1 MEKGSLSL
9 SHVRLRIMHPRCIP
23 SPRACVITDLM
34 QEAAGA
40 LWNSS
45 FDDRSREAIATAGG
59 VQALD
64 IIHSM
69 SHDAHPMG
77 VLVNSMSALS
87 VHHRDANPAL
97 KRTELAERMCY
108 GNIYKLGHILAKS
121 TTIFTN
127 FMETFNLLGLLGG
140 FLADAGIENLYDA
153 IRTIH

>member
-1 MEKGSLSL
+1 ISCFFVLYNYL
-9 SHVRLRIMHPRCIP
+9 IR
-23 SPRACVITDLM
+23 

-97 KRTELAERMCY
+97 K
-108 GNIYKLGHILAKS
+108 
-121 TTIFTN
+121 
-127 FMETFNLLGLLGG
+127 
-140 FLADAGIENLYDA
+140 
-153 IRTIH
+153 